1 MALLKVSLQTLKT
14 VISCDLT
21 WHAGVGWEAYFVMF
35 SFMFVSVKII
45 TWHLQAASAA
55 QWVLWWKNVGM
66 WSYSSILGKC
76 FGHIEKWLGP
86 NVTMG
91 SLLKLCLLG
100 YQTNLTNV
108 PKHDCVLINLGIVA
122 AACWF
127 PKLWKKSIISKYQT
141 LHLHIV
147 INGTTWSLCFKC
159 SFRSFLPGNEWAI
172 SAYILGIL
180 LCFTILCECV
190 FAFHC
195 ALSKDDV
202 Y

>member
-1 MALLKVSLQTLKT
+1 MTFASSICCTVS
-14 VISCDLT
+14 
-21 WHAGVGWEAYFVMF
+21 AVM
-35 SFMFVSVKII
+35 
-45 TWHLQAASAA
+45 
-55 QWVLWWKNVGM
+55 KNVGM

-180 LCFTILCECV
+180 LCFTIYCECV